1 MDYEGVT
8 FVNETSA
15 FVKEAQSINL
25 ALLPCKDTESG
36 WTSMKQEVSLHRT
49 PDWQMP

>member
-1 MDYEGVT
+1 MGYEGGT

-15 FVKEAQSINL
+15 FVKEAQRINL
-25 ALLPCKDTESG
+25 PLLPYKDTESG
-36 WTSMKQEVSLHRT
+36 CTSMKQEMSLHCT

>member
-36 WTSMKQEVSLHRT
+36 WTSMNQEVSLHRT